1 MKNKNSTMHIQKVFI
16 YIFLM
21 FIVAICLIPFVM
33 MIVNSTRSASDIV
46 AGFTLI
52 PGDQFWPNFNALA
65 SYVDIW
71 QGMINSAMI
80 STGVIILTAYFSA
93 LTAFG
98 FEFYDFKGKKFLF
111 GLVLLMMMV
120 PVQLGL
126 LGFYDL
132 NYRLGL
138 LDSYIP
144 LILPSVAN
152 IGAMFF
158 IRQYMASTIHRAL
171 LEAARIDGSSEI
183 AIFHKIVFPLSTP
196 AIATMSIMAFIG
208 SWNNYMTPLILIQS
222 VEKKTLPVLIA
233 ALRGARVVQQNY
245 GAIYSAITVSVLPIL
260 IIFVVFAKFIISG
273 ISAGSVKG

>member
-1 MKNKNSTMHIQKVFI
+1 MKLTRLQIERALLYVFLFI
-16 YIFLM
+16 
-21 FIVAICLIPFVM
+21 IVAICLIPFIM
-33 MIVNSTRSASDIV
+33 MIINSTRSASDIV
-46 AGFTLI
+46 AGFTLV
-52 PGDQFWPNFNALA
+52 PGNQFWPNFNALE

-71 QGMINSAMI
+71 QGMINSAI
-80 STGVIILTAYFSA
+80 VSTGVIILTAYFSA

-98 FEFYDFKGKKFLF
+98 FEFYDFKGKNFLF
-111 GLVLLMMMV
+111 GMVLLMMMV

-144 LILPSVAN
+144 LILPSIAN

-171 LEAARIDGSSEI
+171 LEAARIDGSTEL
-183 AIFHKIVFPLSTP
+183 AIFHKIVFPLSLP

-222 VEKKTLPVLIA
+222 VEKKTLPLLVA
-233 ALRGARVVQQNY
+233 ALRGARVIQQNY

-260 IIFVVFAKFIISG
+260 VIFVLFSRYIISG